1 MDLFFTIAILFII
14 VIVIIYIKRNNR
26 NPNEENIVVAKYD
39 FSVEENE
46 IDSNEERFEGNLE
59 RLPLEVHVEDE
70 SRKPKVVEVVIDKT
84 LLKIEDELFLDNINT
99 EIKEDEITWIDNF
112 GAENSIFSYMT
123 ATDEKRIAWWQCNE
137 AGKDLVR
144 IKLESGITINWRPPI
159 NTMGLSSQGCGFIN
173 FFSQFLIVMYT
184 DKHTNRIFAINTTNF
199 NVEEINFYGNY
210 RRIKQVENEI
220 FVTNSSTDDILKMT
234 ISEDGIKR
242 ETVSLEYLKERNI
255 KFGY

>member
-1 MDLFFTIAILFII
+1 MNLFFTIAILFSI
-14 VIVIIYIKRNNR
+14 VIVIIYMIRNNR
-26 NPNEENIVVAKYD
+26 NPNEENVVVAKYD
-39 FSVEENE
+39 FSAEENE
-46 IDSNEERFEGNLE
+46 INSNEELFEGNLE
-59 RLPLEVHVEDE
+59 RLPLEIYEGKEV
-70 SRKPKVVEVVIDKT
+70 PKEKEIVIDEV
-84 LLKIEDELFLDNINT
+84 LDKIEDELSLDNIST
-99 EIKEDEITWIDNF
+99 EIKEHEITWIDNF
-112 GAENSIFSYMT
+112 GDENSIFSYMT
-123 ATDEKRIAWWQCNE
+123 ATDQQRIAWWQCNE

-184 DKHTNRIFAINTTNF
+184 DKHTNRIFAINTTNL

-220 FVTNSSTDDILKMT
+220 FVTNSSTDEILKMT
-234 ISEDGIKR
+234 IFEDSIKR
-242 ETVSLEYLKERNI
+242 EMVSLEYLKERNI